1 MAKSKDAGESS
12 SESKVLKRSL
22 AKGKIKGPNGLL
34 VAESAEDLL
43 LGKSKNKTLL
53 SGPKSSKNKG
63 KVKAKRNLK
72 DDTAVSNKSGKDK
85 VESQDGVLLQSWLF
99 DLGAGD

>member
-1 MAKSKDAGESS
+1 M
-12 SESKVLKRSL
+12 

-53 SGPKSSKNKG
+53 SGPKSSKNKDKA
-63 KVKAKRNLK
+63 KVKRNLK

-85 VESQDGVLLQSWLF
+85 VESKDEVLLQSWLF